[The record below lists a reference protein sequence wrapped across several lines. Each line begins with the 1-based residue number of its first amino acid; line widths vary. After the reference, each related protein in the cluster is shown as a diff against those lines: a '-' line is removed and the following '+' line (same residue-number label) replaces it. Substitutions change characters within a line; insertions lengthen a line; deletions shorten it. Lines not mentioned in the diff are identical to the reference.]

1 MTSTARVHDC
11 DYDVSIVE
19 AGEHTYNYRP
29 TDAPVGTE
37 LPGLSVFARNEQG
50 EIFHTYS
57 SYSRGLEQF
66 MTIYRLLDVVPKG
79 RDLVA
84 VSSMTRV
91 DEGQQKEM
99 KDHMDDEDSD
109 WSEWI
114 HQSRLH
120 LIRTGV
126 DWVSHMGHAGEK
138 KPGTLQAFNV
148 SLPIWFDGL
157 TKHEF
162 MNSLRRLWLA
172 KLALIHEIKYSY
184 GPGVGKPG
192 PVDDW
197 AKSKPTNDGQ
207 SVPEDIRPAAEI
219 EFDEKMSFGSG
230 FDPSEWA

>member
-1 MTSTARVHDC
+1 MTPDET
-11 DYDVSIVE
+11 VE
-19 AGEHTYNYRP
+19 ILKKWLAEER
-29 TDAPVGTE
+29 
-37 LPGLSVFARNEQG
+37 LSAKAQNDPRAHAHFLVRYPSGKQGHMFAV
-50 EIFHTYS
+50 
-57 SYSRGLEQF
+57 
-66 MTIYRLLDVVPKG
+66 VVPKG

-99 KDHMDDEDSD
+99 KAHMGDGESD

-114 HQSRLH
+114 HESRLH

-126 DWVSHMGHAGEK
+126 DWVIHMGHEGEK
-138 KPGTLQAFNV
+138 KPGPLQAFNV

-157 TKHEF
+157 SKHEF

-172 KLALIHEIKYSY
+172 KLSLIHEIKYSY

-197 AKSKPTNDGQ
+197 AKSKPNNSGQ
-207 SVPEDIRPAAEI
+207 SGPNEAQPTAEN

>member
-1 MTSTARVHDC
+1 MTPDETVD
-11 DYDVSIVE
+11 
-19 AGEHTYNYRP
+19 
-29 TDAPVGTE
+29 
-37 LPGLSVFARNEQG
+37 LLKKWLSEERLSAKAQNDPRAHAHFLVRYPSGKQGHMFA
-50 EIFHTYS
+50 I
-57 SYSRGLEQF
+57 
-66 MTIYRLLDVVPKG
+66 VVPKG

-91 DEGQQKEM
+91 DAGQQKEM

-109 WSEWI
+109 WAEWI
-114 HQSRLH
+114 HESRLH

-126 DWVSHMGHAGEK
+126 DWVIHMGHAGEK
-138 KPGTLQAFNV
+138 KPGPLQAFNV

-207 SVPEDIRPAAEI
+207 PMPKETRPTAEI

>member
-1 MTSTARVHDC
+1 MTPEET
-11 DYDVSIVE
+11 VE
-19 AGEHTYNYRP
+19 
-29 TDAPVGTE
+29 
-37 LPGLSVFARNEQG
+37 LLKKWLSEERLSAKAQNDPRAHAHFLVRYPSGKHGHMFAV
-50 EIFHTYS
+50 
-57 SYSRGLEQF
+57 
-66 MTIYRLLDVVPKG
+66 VVPKG

-99 KDHMDDEDSD
+99 KDHMGDEQSD
-109 WSEWI
+109 WAEWI
-114 HQSRLH
+114 HESRLH

-126 DWVSHMGHAGEK
+126 DWVIHMGHEGEK
-138 KPGTLQAFNV
+138 KPGPLQAFNV

-157 TKHEF
+157 SKHEF

-172 KLALIHEIKYSY
+172 KLSLIHEIKYSY

-197 AKSKPTNDGQ
+197 AKSKPNNNGGSAGQ
-207 SVPEDIRPAAEI
+207 ESQPPAEI